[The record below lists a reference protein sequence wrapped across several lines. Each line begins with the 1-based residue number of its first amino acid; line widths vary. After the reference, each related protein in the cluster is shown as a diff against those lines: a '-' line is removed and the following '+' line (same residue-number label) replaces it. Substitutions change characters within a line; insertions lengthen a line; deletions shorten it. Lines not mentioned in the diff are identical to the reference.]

1 MTTCSACIFTKKKKT
16 KIVFTFR
23 TVQTVVNNEP
33 VASDYFLSH
42 ISNYQIL
49 VVTYGD
55 SINYTEIQIDG
66 DSRK

>member
-1 MTTCSACIFTKKKKT
+1 MYIYKKKKT

-33 VASDYFLSH
+33 VASDLTSCL
-42 ISNYQIL
+42 IKMNYQVL